1 MDKVSYPLIS
11 KEEVNK
17 MEKKLQEILDILPEK
32 ISKIIKNAL
41 LSSGTNK
48 VEEIRLRTG
57 RPLIVDTAIGKFTV
71 LSGGSLSPALGGA
84 YIVTSEDIN
93 KVFMN
98 ICENSVYAY
107 MEEIRQGFITI
118 RGGHRIGFT
127 GKAVMENGAIIN
139 IKEINAVNIR
149 ISGEVK
155 GCAIPYIDRI
165 INEGKIK
172 NTLIISPPGCGKTT
186 MLRDITRLLSDSCLK
201 VGVCDERGEIAQMYH
216 GEPQCEIGTQTDVIV
231 DAPKDMAIDMFLRT
245 MSPDVIICD
254 ELTQYADSRAVS
266 RCFGTGVNVI
276 ASIHGDNIEDIKN
289 KEIFKDIIGGSGF
302 SQALV
307 LSANKKLSGERIVV
321 DFYDL

>member
-1 MDKVSYPLIS
+1 L
-11 KEEVNK
+11 ERN
-17 MEKKLQEILDILPEK
+17 LQEIIDILPEH
-32 ISKIIKNAL
+32 ISKMLKNAL
-41 LSSGTNK
+41 LRSGTNK
-48 VEEIRLRTG
+48 IEEIRLRTG
-57 RPLIVDTAIGKFTV
+57 RPLLVDTAIGKFAV

-84 YIVTSEDIN
+84 YIVTPEDIN

-118 RGGHRIGFT
+118 KGGHRIGFT
-127 GKAVMENGAIIN
+127 GKAVMEKGSVIN

-155 GCAIPYIDRI
+155 GCANPYIDKI
-165 INEGKIK
+165 VSDGKVK
-172 NTLIISPPGCGKTT
+172 NTLIVSPPGCGKTT

-231 DAPKDMAIDMFLRT
+231 DAPKDIAIDMFLRT

-254 ELTQYADSRAVS
+254 ELTQYADSKAVA

-289 KEIFKDIIGGSGF
+289 KEIFKDIIGNGGF
-302 SQALV
+302 TQALL
-307 LSANKKLSGERIVV
+307 LSANKKLTGERIMV